1 MANAQQHIKSMVNLI
16 DTINY
21 VSRREVFAD
30 FVEMGAICY
39 SNAIDLRQRAH
50 REARYLK
57 LIGKYQKKHQH
68 IFGDLLGELNMAMDS
83 EPSDVLGRLFH
94 ELDAANRAT
103 GQFFTPP
110 HICEL
115 MGKLIVGSGSQIKAE
130 IEERG
135 FFRLSEP
142 SCGSAAMVIAFAT
155 AIRQQGINYQQ
166 NLHVTLTDIDARAV
180 HMAYLHLSLMHIPAI
195 IVHGNTLT
203 LEEFGS
209 WRTPA
214 HFTELFEFKLR
225 RGYALESAMGRGQLD
240 FEPEPAED
248 LVVTTEHLLATH
260 IPVHSLTEQV
270 ALF

>member
-1 MANAQQHIKSMVNLI
+1 MSNAQQHIKSMVKLI

-21 VSRREVFAD
+21 VTRREVFAD
-30 FVEMGAICY
+30 FVEMGAIAY
-39 SNAIDLRQRAH
+39 SNPVDLQQRDQ

-57 LIGKYQKKHQH
+57 LIGKYQKKHHQ
-68 IFGDLLGELNMAMDS
+68 IFCELLGHLNMAMES

-94 ELDAANRAT
+94 ELDAANKAT

-115 MGKLIVGSGSQIKAE
+115 MGKLIVGSGCQIKAE

-142 SCGSAAMVIAFAT
+142 SCGSAAMVIAFAR
-155 AIRQQGINYQQ
+155 AIREQGINYQQ
-166 NLHVTLTDIDARAV
+166 NLHVTLTDIDSRAV

-203 LEEFGS
+203 LEEFGV

-214 HFTELFEFKLR
+214 HFTELFDFKLR
-225 RGYALESAMGRGQLD
+225 RGYALESAMGRGQLGP
-240 FEPEPAED
+240 EHEPAEE
-248 LVVTTEHLLATH
+248 LVVTTEHLLASV
-260 IPVHSLTEQV
+260 PARSLTEQV
-270 ALF
+270 SLF

>member
-1 MANAQQHIKSMVNLI
+1 MPNAQQHIKSMVQLI

-30 FVEMGAICY
+30 FVEMGAIAY
-39 SNAIDLRQRAH
+39 SNGIDLRLRVN

-68 IFGDLLGELNMAMDS
+68 IFGDLLAELTMAMES
-83 EPSDVLGRLFH
+83 EPSDILGRLFH
-94 ELDAANRAT
+94 ELDAANKAT

-115 MGKLIVGSGSQIKAE
+115 MGKLIVGCGSQIKAE

-155 AIRQQGINYQQ
+155 AIRELGINYQQ

-195 IVHGNTLT
+195 VVHGNTLT

-225 RGYALESAMGRGQLD
+225 RGYSLESAMGRGQLAL
-240 FEPEPAED
+240 ESEPAEE
-248 LVVTTEHLLATH
+248 LTVTTEHLFASH
-260 IPVHSLTEQV
+260 FPVHSLTEQ
-270 ALF
+270 ASLF

>member
-1 MANAQQHIKSMVNLI
+1 MANAQQHIKSMVKLI

-39 SNAIDLRQRAH
+39 SNVMDLQQRAH
-50 REARYLK
+50 REARYMK
-57 LIGKYQKKHQH
+57 LIGKYQKQHQH
-68 IFGDLLGELNMAMDS
+68 IFGGLLGELNMAMDS

-94 ELDAANRAT
+94 ELDAANKAT

-155 AIRQQGINYQQ
+155 AIREQGINYQQ
-166 NLHVTLTDIDARAV
+166 NLHVTLTDIDVRAV

-225 RGYALESAMGRGQLD
+225 RGYALESAMGRGQL
-240 FEPEPAED
+240 ELEHEAAEE
-248 LVVTTEHLLATH
+248 LVMTTPHLLANH